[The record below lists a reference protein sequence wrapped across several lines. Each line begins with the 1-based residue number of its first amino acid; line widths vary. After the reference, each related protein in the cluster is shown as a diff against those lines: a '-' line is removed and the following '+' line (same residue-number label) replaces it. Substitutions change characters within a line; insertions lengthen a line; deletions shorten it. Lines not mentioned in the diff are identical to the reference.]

1 MVKTYYEQIDEEVN
15 DFMEYWKEDFG
26 KIINENIG
34 QTEDEIFEEIYQEFD
49 LNDKIHEFL
58 DNGWFSFLREE
69 PFEQFNSELTSCAF
83 ILDES
88 DEVETDSG
96 LWSGQEPK
104 QAIQTQAFFTV
115 RNDLYFRIEEKVKE
129 LIKGKKHLSLIDK
142 DKVRGEE

>member
-1 MVKTYYEQIDEEVN
+1 MAKTYYDQIDEEVN
-15 DFMEYWKEDFG
+15 DFMEYWKEDIAE
-26 KIINENIG
+26 IIKENIT
-34 QTEDEIFEEIYQEFD
+34 QNEDEIFEEIYQEWD

-58 DNGWFSFLREE
+58 DNNWFNFLREE
-69 PFEQFNSELTSCAF
+69 PFEKFNSELTTCAF

-96 LWSGQEPK
+96 LWEGQEPK

-115 RNDLYFRIEEKVKE
+115 RNDLYNRVEGKIRE